1 MTLWQATAA
10 LAANGGLL
18 SDLLPRD
25 GAPVQWRHYPER
37 DAVNGPLGARWFYHC
52 HDPARQRGELSE
64 DAGGEPAEHGHFHL
78 FVARR
83 ALPRRV
89 TPLRTRRPGDRSR
102 PSIVHIAALAI
113 DHDGL
118 PLRWFAT
125 NRWVTGETLYPA
137 VALASL
143 LPHIDFG
150 GDDGPA
156 ALNQWL
162 TAMLR
167 ASAGSVAGL
176 LAQRDAVI
184 AESGIDGEDRTVE
197 ILASAPVD
205 WTALAEA

>member
-1 MTLWQATAA
+1 MTFWQVTAA

-18 SDLLPRD
+18 AGLLPRD
-25 GAPVQWRHYPER
+25 AAPEQWRHYPER

-52 HDPARQRGELSE
+52 HDLTQERGGPTVES
-64 DAGGEPAEHGHFHL
+64 APVEHGHFHL

-83 ALPRRV
+83 ALPRRIA
-89 TPLRTRRPGDRSR
+89 PLRARPFGDRSR
-102 PSIVHIAALAI
+102 PSTVHIAALAI

-137 VALASL
+137 AALTAL
-143 LPHIDFG
+143 LPRINFC
-150 GDDGPA
+150 GDEGPPS
-156 ALNQWL
+156 LNMWL

-167 ASAGSVAGL
+167 ASVGSVAGL
-176 LAQRDAVI
+176 LARRDAVI
-184 AESGIDGEDRTVE
+184 AERGIDGEDRSVE
-197 ILASAPVD
+197 ILATEPVD